1 MSPKNLDW
9 TAPLSSHKAQLVLA
23 AVASGVAVGSTILAF
38 QAARQNQKLRDIK
51 KSIRSRDE
59 ATALTEYGAPATV
72 SKLQTEPDAEL
83 AAKARRGDWD
93 EELILEQLARNRVFL
108 RDAGL
113 KKVRDA
119 FVIVVGCGGVGSWA
133 ATMLVRSG
141 IGRVR
146 LVDFDQVTLSSLNRH
161 AVATLVDVGTP
172 KVLTL
177 RKHLEQVAPWVE
189 IDARNELWNKENGE
203 MLLSGNPTFVV
214 DAIDNIHTKVDLLHY
229 CKTNGI
235 PVISS
240 MGAGCKS
247 DPTRVNI
254 GDISES
260 IEDPLCRST
269 RRRLR
274 QKGIAIGIPVV
285 YSLEKPGPG
294 KASLLP
300 LADEEFEKGKVDEL
314 SVLPTFR
321 ARILPV
327 LGTMPGLFGLCLANH
342 ILTHIAGYPMEY
354 SHGKNRI
361 KLYEDIQ
368 ARLAGQESRLRGNII
383 GLRLKLTEA
392 DIGYVV
398 EEVFKGKSVVS
409 GIPTRLTLT
418 RWEPLPFC
426 HKEDGFWGEEDHRLD
441 VDGVV
446 LMTKDEAKKHEKE
459 VLINRKSPEE
469 VWGKEVVERVNQRQQ
484 EESFYAKYR

>member
-1 MSPKNLDW
+1 
-9 TAPLSSHKAQLVLA
+9 
-23 AVASGVAVGSTILAF
+23 
-38 QAARQNQKLRDIK
+38 
-51 KSIRSRDE
+51 
-59 ATALTEYGAPATV
+59 
-72 SKLQTEPDAEL
+72 
-83 AAKARRGDWD
+83 
-93 EELILEQLARNRVFL
+93 LARNRVFL
-108 RDAGL
+108 GDDGL
-113 KKVRDA
+113 QKIRDA

-141 IGRVR
+141 VGRVR

-161 AVATLVDVGTP
+161 AVATLADVGTP
-172 KVLTL
+172 KVVAL
-177 RKHLEQVAPWVE
+177 RKHLKQVAPWVE

-203 MLLSGNPTFVV
+203 TLLSGKPTFVV
-214 DAIDNIHTKVDLLHY
+214 DAIDNIDTKVDLLHY

-247 DPTRVNI
+247 DPTRVSHGQWAAPFISSFRAQVNI

-260 IEDPLCRST
+260 NEDPLSRST

-274 QKGIAIGIPVV
+274 QKGITTGIPVV

-300 LADEEFEKGKVDEL
+300 LAEEEFEKGQVDQL

-327 LGTMPGLFGLCLANH
+327 LGTMPGFFGLCVANH

-354 SHGKNRI
+354 SLGKNRT

-368 ARLAGQESRLRGNII
+368 ARLAGQESRLRGNVV
-383 GLRLKLTEA
+383 GLKLTLTEA

-409 GIPTRLTLT
+409 GIPTRLMLT
-418 RWEPLPFC
+418 RWEPLPFR
-426 HKEDGFWGEEDHRLD
+426 EDGFWAEEDHRLD
-441 VDGVV
+441 IDGVV
-446 LMTKDEAKKHEKE
+446 LMTKEEAKKHEQE
-459 VLINRKSPEE
+459 VLIGRKSPED
-469 VWGKEVVERVNQRQQ
+469 VWGKEVVEKVNQRRQ
-484 EESFYAKYR
+484 EEAFYAKYR